1 MASYEEVDSL
11 FENAMKG
18 QWGKVVETYRNCSK
32 AREAN
37 ITKSKETA
45 LHIAIADG
53 QTETA
58 LDLLNIIA
66 NGENALNILKI
77 GNEKGNTALHLAA
90 RLGYAQVCQSMVT
103 KDRSLVSLRNVNGE
117 TPLFLAARNGQTKAF
132 LCLHSHCQE
141 KYHSFRDNHGDT
153 ILHAAISG
161 EYFSLAFQI
170 IRLYPELV
178 NSMNENGFS
187 PLHILASKPS
197 AFKSSSRLGLTGHI
211 IYHCLIVEELKEE
224 SYKYEAC
231 LHNEGAQNNS
241 KYPENYET
249 CMSFARVLRSFIQV
263 LTNTRGNQNWKLCS
277 LLRANGGNKTGKNA
291 ADDEENPQQRS
302 SSVIKASPE
311 ASSSAMRLQ
320 SKGVSDAKSS
330 RSTDAGGTSGLSSS
344 VKKSES
350 KGTNKPHEQGG
361 RNYSYPPNYASLILL
376 FKLMM
381 KAMLIILGIGI
392 WKIKKIQER
401 KERHIWANQVMNE
414 LVRHTS
420 SYKYQNTGQNP
431 HQPNKDKE
439 ECDVPNP
446 ILLDQ
451 APSSTA
457 DHEPSKGGNKNVE
470 TNLSSSNQNKYQIES
485 DQNQPAHD
493 YKLGLK
499 NGKERKDNKPLG
511 DKKNGNCEADK
522 KQTPILIAAKMGVTE
537 MVETILDKF
546 PVAIQD
552 VDSDNK
558 NVVLLAVENRQ
569 PHVYNLLRKRKIL
582 KESLLRQLDNQ
593 GNSALHLAARC
604 GQYRPWLIPGAA
616 LQMQWEIKWYKFVKS
631 SMPHGFFVRYN
642 KKGQT
647 PKEIFITSHQ
657 NLIKEGSKWLTKT
670 SESCSVVAALIAT
683 VAFAT
688 SATVPGGLN
697 QNTGE
702 PILKDES
709 AFGAFT
715 ISSLTALCFS
725 VTSLV
730 FFLSIL
736 TSRYEE
742 RDFSMGLPRKLLLGL
757 TSLFASIASMLVSF
771 CTGHIF
777 VLKHQ
782 LRYVA
787 YPLYAAT
794 CLPVTFFAL
803 AQLPLYF
810 DLMRAIIRKV
820 PQRSYKVSPH

>member
-90 RLGYAQVCQSMVT
+90 RLGYVQVCQSMVT
-103 KDRSLVSLRNVNGE
+103 KDRSLVSLRNIDGE
-117 TPLFLAARNGQTKAF
+117 TPLSSWQLLMATIRLSFAF
-132 LCLHSHCQE
+132 TLTA
-141 KYHSFRDNHGDT
+141 KKNT
-153 ILHAAISG
+153 IPLETIMVIP
-161 EYFSLAFQI
+161 FSMLLSLVNTSI

-197 AFKSSSRLGLTGHI
+197 AFKSSSRLGLIGHI
-211 IYHCLIVEELKEE
+211 IYQCLIVEELKEE
-224 SYKYEAC
+224 SYKYEAS
-231 LHNEGAQNNS
+231 LHNEGARNNS

-249 CMSFARVLRSFIQV
+249 CMNFAGVLRSFFQV
-263 LTNTRGNQNWKLCS
+263 LTNTRGNQNWMLCS
-277 LLRANGGNKTGKNA
+277 LLRANGGNKNGKNA

-320 SKGVSDAKSS
+320 SKEVSDAKSS
-330 RSTDAGGTSGLSSS
+330 RSTD
-344 VKKSES
+344 
-350 KGTNKPHEQGG
+350 GTNQPHEQGR
-361 RNYSYPPNYASLILL
+361 RNYSYPPNYASLVLF

-381 KAMLIILGIGI
+381 KAMLIVLGIGI

-414 LVRHTS
+414 LVQHTS
-420 SYKYQNTGQNP
+420 LYKYQNTGQNP

-457 DHEPSKGGNKNVE
+457 DHVPSKGGNKNVE

-493 YKLGLK
+493 YELGLN
-499 NGKERKDNKPLG
+499 NGKERKGNKPLG

-522 KQTPILIAAKMGVTE
+522 KQTPLLIAAKMGVTE
-537 MVETILDKF
+537 MVRTILDKF

-593 GNSALHLAARC
+593 
-604 GQYRPWLIPGAA
+604 
-616 LQMQWEIKWYKFVKS
+616 
-631 SMPHGFFVRYN
+631 
-642 KKGQT
+642 
-647 PKEIFITSHQ
+647 
-657 NLIKEGSKWLTKT
+657 
-670 SESCSVVAALIAT
+670 
-683 VAFAT
+683 
-688 SATVPGGLN
+688 
-697 QNTGE
+697 
-702 PILKDES
+702 
-709 AFGAFT
+709 
-715 ISSLTALCFS
+715 
-725 VTSLV
+725 
-730 FFLSIL
+730 
-736 TSRYEE
+736 
-742 RDFSMGLPRKLLLGL
+742 
-757 TSLFASIASMLVSF
+757 
-771 CTGHIF
+771 
-777 VLKHQ
+777 
-782 LRYVA
+782 
-787 YPLYAAT
+787 
-794 CLPVTFFAL
+794 
-803 AQLPLYF
+803 
-810 DLMRAIIRKV
+810 
-820 PQRSYKVSPH
+820 